1 MASTLKFAGLF
12 LITAVSAA
20 VVNSGGIPNASKWV
34 PGSTLEPGHLIV
46 PLDGVGKRL
55 SFPHCNIYLL
65 E

>member
-46 PLDGVGKRL
+46 PLDGVGK
-55 SFPHCNIYLL
+55 
-65 E
+65 